1 MKKVTGIF
9 FKYNKPIYNFITVI
23 LFLVALGT
31 LYNLLEVFPTSNDEC
46 LWQPKRITEDSV
58 AYFFK
63 DVKPNGVSFN
73 AGIRD
78 GDQLIEINGVETYS
92 SAVAQYT
99 LNQVAGGDT
108 AFYKVKRNGKV
119 FEAKV
124 KIKKLISIRNVA
136 FTLFGLFWLLVGYI
150 VVMAKPLGTPQR
162 LFYSIGVSII
172 LYTLVAYRSA
182 ESNYGMELFSKNSF
196 NVITFFWLLG
206 GSFFPFLFIH
216 FFWIFPKRKKILD
229 KKYTIKF
236 LYIIPVV
243 IFILALVF
251 YFLSHPSNRLPEQ
264 LIAFIIF
271 VLFSFFSLI
280 FGLISLFKSYRK
292 LETKKEKKSIFLIL
306 ISFTLGVASIL
317 YYYIVGNA
325 LPRVTV
331 FNSPEYFLP
340 IILIIFIPI
349 SFGYSIFK
357 YSLLD
362 VSDVVKNTIVYG
374 AAMLLI
380 AAIYFLSIFIFGQYV
395 SKAASSEYQA
405 VIAGVVF
412 IGFALIF
419 QSTKEKFQ
427 NLITAKFYPEQF
439 AFQKVL
445 VKFSREISTVVK
457 TENILDSIEHIFS
470 ESLKLKKFGIMLKSH
485 DNKYYELQLSNGLN
499 IKRRKV
505 NELDRV
511 ILQFCKGKEKLKL
524 LPVIEQAEFEKIFRE
539 DADEFTKQGIFTI
552 IPLIIKSKVI
562 GFMLFGLKPSGLQFA
577 EKDLELLIAVANQT
591 AISIENSR
599 LYQSEA
605 EKMKIERDLEN
616 AKEIQKSL
624 LPHSIPQI
632 NLLSVSGKMVPAMQ
646 VGGDYYDLIPIGKSK
661 LFVVVGDVSGKG
673 LSASFYMSKMQT
685 MMKLFAVDN
694 REPKDVLIEVNK
706 RIYESIEKNWF
717 ITVSLGLF
725 DTEKMTFKFCRA
737 GHIPL
742 FLVED
747 NICKELQPQ
756 GLGVGLESGRIFESS
771 LEQIEIPLRS
781 GQLFGFFSDG
791 VSEAMNSNLE
801 LFGNERI
808 ERKLIESSSL
818 KIEEIEQSLFDSLS
832 KFRGNAQ
839 QNDDITSVLVKIDSR
854 NNLINKLII

>member
-9 FKYNKPIYNFITVI
+9 FKYNKPIYNFVTVI

-63 DVKPNGVSFN
+63 DVKPNGVAFD

-78 GDQLIEINGVETYS
+78 GDQLLEINGVQTYS

-124 KIKKLISIRNVA
+124 KVKKLISIRNVA
-136 FTLFGLFWLLVGYI
+136 FTLFGLFWLLVGY
-150 VVMAKPLGTPQR
+150 VVVKAKPLGTPQR
-162 LFYSIGVSII
+162 LFYSIGVSMI
-172 LYTLVAYRSA
+172 LYTLAAYRSA
-182 ESNYGMELFSKNSF
+182 GSNSGIEPF
-196 NVITFFWLLG
+196 NKSIFNIITFFWLLG

-229 KKYTIKF
+229 KKYTIKI
-236 LYIIPVV
+236 LYITPIV
-243 IFILALVF
+243 IFILLLVF
-251 YFLSHPSNRLPEQ
+251 YFLPHPSKYLKEQ
-264 LIAFIIF
+264 LIGILIF

-280 FGLISLFKSYRK
+280 FGLISLFNSYRK
-292 LETKKEKKSIFLIL
+292 LETKEEKKSIFLIL
-306 ISFTLGVASIL
+306 ISFTLGVASII
-317 YYYIVGNA
+317 YYFIVGSA

-362 VSDVVKNTIVYG
+362 VSDVVKNTIIYG
-374 AAMLLI
+374 AAMLSI
-380 AAIYFLSIFIFGQYV
+380 AAVYFLSIFIFGQYV
-395 SKAASSEYQA
+395 SKAVSSEYQA

-412 IGFALIF
+412 IGFALVF

-445 VKFSREISTVVK
+445 VRFSREISTIVK

-470 ESLKLKKFGIMLKSH
+470 EALKLKKFGIMLKSF
-485 DNKYYELQLSNGLN
+485 DNKYFELQLSNELH
-499 IKRRKV
+499 IKPKKV
-505 NELDRV
+505 NELDKL
-511 ILQFCKGKEKLKL
+511 ILNFCKRQEKLKL
-524 LPVIEQAEFEKIFRE
+524 LPVIEQSEFKKIFGE
-539 DADEFTKQGIFTI
+539 DADKLISQKIFTI

-562 GFMLFGLKPSGLQFA
+562 GIMLFGLKPSGLQFA
-577 EKDLELLIAVANQT
+577 EKDLELLLAVTNQI

-599 LYQSEA
+599 LYESEA
-605 EKMKIERDLEN
+605 EKMKMERDLEN

-632 NLLSVSGKMVPAMQ
+632 NSLSISGKMVPAMQ

-661 LFVVVGDVSGKG
+661 LVVVVGDVSGKG

-742 FLVED
+742 FFVD
-747 NICKELQPQ
+747 NNICKELQPQ
-756 GLGVGLESGRIFESS
+756 GIGVGLESGRIFEKS
-771 LEQIEIPLRS
+771 LEQIEIPLHSR
-781 GQLFGFFSDG
+781 QLFGFFSDG
-791 VSEAMNSNLE
+791 VTEAMNSNFE

-808 ERKLIESSSL
+808 KKELIKSSSL
-818 KIEEIEQSLFDSLS
+818 KIEEIEHNLFEALS

-839 QNDDITSVLVKIDSR
+839 QNDDITSVLVKIDS
-854 NNLINKLII
+854 